1 MKTEVSFRCDASLS
15 QNLKFKGL
23 RGLLIMDRGE
33 EKLCIMSGK
42 TDFPA
47 AFLSKLLLPALSGD
61 AWILKVVDEGFPVQ
75 LKRRLELEIPTIWAN
90 VRPKMCNPGM
100 NNDSYDA
107 WNVEG
112 TMQKIEG
119 NVQFDVKVER
129 DLNMEEMADP
139 FRMEKEKLLA
149 TMVHALDHNETIHT
163 RVEANKDFDQGS
175 ETSHPNLDIQEG
187 TSIFHFVM
195 EDETLVQGCLFTT
208 WACGSDPARN
218 IRKEPSFVRHEARFE
233 INGSKI
239 TMIGKS
245 PAETRGVKR
254 GGEGEGDDEEVNA
267 ANAALSVE
275 AF

>member
-15 QNLKFKGL
+15 QNLKFKH

-33 EKLCIMSGK
+33 EKLYIMSGR

-61 AWILKVVDEGFPVQ
+61 AWILKVVDEGFPVR
-75 LKRRLELEIPTIWAN
+75 LNRRLELEIPTNAGN
-90 VRPKMCNPGM
+90 VNPKMCNPGM
-100 NNDSYDA
+100 THTSYDT

-129 DLNMEEMADP
+129 DVQMEEKIADP
-139 FRMEKEKLLA
+139 FRKMEKEKFLA
-149 TMVHALDHNETIHT
+149 SMVKALDHNETIHT
-163 RVEANKDFDQGS
+163 RVEANKDFGQG
-175 ETSHPNLDIQEG
+175 LDIQEG
-187 TSIFHFVM
+187 TSMFYFVM
-195 EDETLVQGCLFTT
+195 EDKTLVQGCLFTT

-218 IRKEPSFVRHEARFE
+218 IRKEASFVRHEAGFD

-254 GGEGEGDDEEVNA
+254 GVEGEGDKGDDEEVNA
-267 ANAALSVE
+267 ANAALSVDD
-275 AF
+275 F